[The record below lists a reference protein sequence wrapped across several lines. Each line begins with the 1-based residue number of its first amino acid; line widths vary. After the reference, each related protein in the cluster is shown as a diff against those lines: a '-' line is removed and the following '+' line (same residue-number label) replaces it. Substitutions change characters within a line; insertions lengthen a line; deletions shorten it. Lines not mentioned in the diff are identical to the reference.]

1 MIQTLT
7 SMRSAIVM
15 MMVIIGIALI
25 ATLFFPQADVFHALW
40 FQALLVLFCLN
51 MTVCTIK
58 RIRAL
63 MTLTRAVPMIKPAP
77 GWMKK
82 EWLGSVD
89 AAAAEELLR
98 RKGYRYQRQDT
109 TQGTVFSA
117 DKGLSGSWGTLAVHV
132 AILIIALGA
141 LIGNVFGF
149 TQSVVIGKGETIA
162 VPLNKSGSIQA
173 QLVLDDFR
181 IEYYPDGSV
190 SEYISD
196 LRIEAGSEKAAQ
208 SVRINHPLDFRGI
221 TLYQMDHGYQVL
233 AEQQAAG
240 GAPQESLWLSQ
251 SASLAIDKEQ
261 GITLQVINYV
271 PDFDPHRPAISLS
284 PFPNNPRVLY
294 AFYQQG
300 NAVQWGVAALG
311 QPLVLQGLDKKVVFA
326 DVRPYSLLDLKS
338 DPGVPVVMV
347 GFLLLSVAFFFSM
360 LIRYHC
366 LFIQVILLAK
376 GTKIT
381 AAVSRLTAAPAE
393 VLMTELERELTKGDH
408 RA

>member
-7 SMRSAIVM
+7 TMRSAIM
-15 MMVIIGIALI
+15 MMIVIIAIALI
-25 ATLFFPQADVFHALW
+25 ATLLFPQADVFHTLW

-51 MTVCTIK
+51 MTACTMR

-63 MTLTRAVPMIKPAP
+63 ITLSRAVPMIKPAP
-77 GWMKK
+77 GWAQK

-89 AAAAEELLR
+89 AAAAEDVLR
-98 RKGYRYQRQDT
+98 RKGYRFQRQDT
-109 TQGTVFSA
+109 PRGAVFSA

-132 AILIIALGA
+132 AILTIALGA

-162 VPLNKSGSIQA
+162 VPLNKSGSLQA

-196 LRIEAGSEKAAQ
+196 LRIESGNERAIQ

-233 AEQQAAG
+233 AELQAAG
-240 GAPQESLWLSQ
+240 GAPLESAWLAQDS
-251 SASLAIDKEQ
+251 SLTIDEGQ

-284 PFPNNPRVLY
+284 PFPNNQRVLY

-311 QPLVLQGLDKKVVFA
+311 QPLVLQGFDKKVVFA
-326 DVRPYSLLDLKS
+326 DARPYSLLDLKS
-338 DPGVPVVMV
+338 DPGVPVVMA

-360 LIRYHC
+360 LIRYHG
-366 LFIQVILLAK
+366 LYISVTPSAK

-381 AAVSRLTAAPAE
+381 AAVSRLTAGAADR
-393 VLMTELERELTKGDH
+393 LIAELERELTKGD
-408 RA
+408 RLS